1 MDFPAGKSLR
11 VRKRAEVRRVFEEGR
26 RAADARLTLWG
37 IPAQREADRRA
48 ASAEAAG
55 VAGGGRSEAAGGGPA
70 RIGVAV
76 SKAHGKA
83 VRRNRVKRLCREA
96 ARLIRPLLPAG
107 WDFILVP
114 RAGADLTL
122 AGLQDSLRRLSRR
135 LADVPGPG
143 RPAPD
148 RERAARDA
156 ARQAQ
161 GRAQGPGQ
169 GPTQAGGGEGRP

>member
-11 VRKRAEVRRVFEEGR
+11 VRKREEVRRVFEEGR

-37 IPAQREADRRA
+37 IPTGAREDAPA
-48 ASAEAAG
+48 PLASA
-55 VAGGGRSEAAGGGPA
+55 GGPGESLHLKPT

-96 ARLIRPLLPAG
+96 ARLIRVELPAG
-107 WDFILVP
+107 WDLILVP

-135 LADVPGPG
+135 LADVRDQG
-143 RPAPD
+143 RRTQAQVREAPD
-148 RERAARDA
+148 QV
-156 ARQAQ
+156 RQAQ
-161 GRAQGPGQ
+161 GPA
-169 GPTQAGGGEGRP
+169 QAGGPEGRP